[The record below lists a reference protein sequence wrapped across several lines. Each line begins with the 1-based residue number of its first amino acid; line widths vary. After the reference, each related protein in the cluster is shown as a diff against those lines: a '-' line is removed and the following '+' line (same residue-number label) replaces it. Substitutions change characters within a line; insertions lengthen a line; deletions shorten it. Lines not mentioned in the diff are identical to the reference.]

1 LLVRCTPARFLVTLA
16 ELVVR
21 AVLALLPAYHGE
33 MELLLHG
40 WATDALIWR
49 PGQSH
54 LGRRGFDARTQLASI
69 HGRGASTGCHGGVSL
84 KVPFLLVGDIHD
96 VQEHVVAQGLDL
108 IHHLLLVRLL
118 GHDGLKPLRQ
128 CMPIP
133 LEVGSHELHDLL
145 ILLRRRSKSHLGAIV
160 RVRS

>member
-1 LLVRCTPARFLVTLA
+1 LLVRCTPARFLVTLT

-33 MELLLHG
+33 MKLLLHG
-40 WATDALIWR
+40 GAAEGLVGR

-54 LGRRGFDARTQLASI
+54 LGRRGLDARTQLASI
-69 HGRGASTGCHGGVSL
+69 HGRWSSTRCHGRVSL

-96 VQEHVVAQGLDL
+96 IEKHVVAQGLDL

-128 CMPIP
+128 CMLIP
-133 LEVGSHELHDLL
+133 LEVGAHELHDLL
-145 ILLRRRSKSHLGAIV
+145 ILLCRRSKSHLGAIV